1 MLERKNKSSKQLWR
15 PSLNKVDFKPLR
27 TKKMLSKLPLK
38 LKSKDKRMR
47 RRLLS
52 KLLKPRDL
60 ELKKLLPRLRRRD
73 SKLSLMLKR
82 PD

>member
-27 TKKMLSKLPLK
+27 TKKMLSKLQLK

>member
-38 LKSKDKRMR
+38 LKFKDKRMR